1 MSRRLANYIGGKQVE
16 SRTERY
22 ASVYDPARGT
32 ESSQLPMSTAGDVA
46 FAVETAKAA
55 FESWSATPPLRR
67 ARVMFA
73 LKALLDRHLDELAG
87 LVTAEHGKTLDD
99 ARGSVTRG
107 MEVVEFAAG
116 IPQLLKGEYSEGVA
130 RGVDSWS
137 FRQPLGVCV
146 GVGPF
151 NFPAMIPLWMAPVAI
166 ACGNTFVMKP
176 SERVPSLSLRLA
188 ELFTEAG
195 LPPGVFNV
203 VNGDKEVVDAFI
215 EHPDVAAISL
225 VGSTPVAENVYQR
238 GTRAGKRVQALGGAK
253 NHLVVMPDAD
263 PAHTIDALMG
273 AAYGSAGER
282 CMAISVAVAV
292 GEQTGDRLV
301 EALIPKV
308 RALKVG
314 PGTEPGMDMG
324 PLVTRAHWERVV
336 GYVELGVKEGAELR
350 VDGRGL
356 RVPGAE
362 NGFFLGGC
370 LFDRVTP
377 AMRIYQEE
385 IFGPV
390 LVVVRVPTLDA
401 AIALVNAHRYGN
413 GGALFTT
420 SGEAAD
426 EFTKRIQI
434 GMVGVNVPI
443 PVPMA
448 FHSFGGWKGSLFGDH
463 YMHGPEGVRF
473 FTRLKT
479 VTSRWPRGASTGASF
494 SMPTVK

>member
-1 MSRRLANYIGGKQVE
+1 MTKTLSNYIDGKLLP
-16 SRTERY
+16 SASTRFG
-22 ASVYDPARGT
+22 SVYDPALGAEVSR
-32 ESSQLPMSTAGDVA
+32 LPMSTSADVA
-46 FAVETAKAA
+46 LAVAAAKKAGVGWA
-55 FESWSATPPLRR
+55 ATPAVRR

-73 LKALLDRHLDELAG
+73 LKSLIDEHMDELAG
-87 LVTAEHGKTLDD
+87 LVTAEHGKVLED

-130 RGVDSWS
+130 RGVDTWS
-137 FRQPLGVCV
+137 FRQPLGVCA

-151 NFPAMIPLWMAPVAI
+151 NFPAMIPMWMAPVAI

-176 SERVPSLSLRLA
+176 SEKVPSLSLRLA
-188 ELFTEAG
+188 ELWTQAG

-215 EHPDVAAISL
+215 DHPDIAAISL

-238 GTRAGKRVQALGGAK
+238 ATRAGKRVQALGGAK
-253 NHLVVMPDAD
+253 NHMIVMPDAD
-263 PAHTIDALMG
+263 TNHTVDALLG

-292 GEQTGDRLV
+292 GPETGDRLV
-301 EALIPKV
+301 EALVPKV
-308 RALKVG
+308 KALKIG
-314 PGTEPGMDMG
+314 PGTLPGMDMG
-324 PLVTRAHWERVV
+324 PLVSKPHLDKVA
-336 GYVELGVKEGAELR
+336 GYVELGVQEGAQLL

-362 NGFFLGGC
+362 EGFFMGGC
-370 LFDRVTP
+370 LFDHVTP
-377 AMRIYQEE
+377 EMKIYQEE

-390 LVVVRVPTLDA
+390 LAVVRVPTLDA
-401 AIALVNAHRYGN
+401 AIDLINAHRYGN
-413 GGALFTT
+413 GGAIFTA

-463 YMHGPEGVRF
+463 FMHGPEGVRF
-473 FTRLKT
+473 FTRMKT
-479 VTSRWPRGASTGASF
+479 VTSRWPQGQSAGASF
-494 SMPTVK
+494 AMPTVK